1 MTASTPLDVRTERG
15 ACAYTVQ
22 EPSEHGD
29 ADSQL
34 SPSVDTDTPAT
45 RYTMAEMEAYMQL
58 VRNDRCSYLRRASCA
73 VPSALLHPVLEFC
86 ALQGLSL
93 LYVYCD

>member
-1 MTASTPLDVRTERG
+1 MTASTPLEVHTEKS
-15 ACAYTVQ
+15 ACGYTVQ

-58 VRNDRCSYLRRASCA
+58 VRNDRCAYLRRASCA
-73 VPSALLHPVLEFC
+73 VPSALLHSVLEFC
-86 ALQGLSL
+86 ALQGHLL
-93 LYVYCD
+93 LYVNCD